1 MSKQPLASSAEI
13 SSAEEKQLR
22 KCTTAET
29 LENTFLNGDNF
40 KDYFVSVEIM
50 TAVTDVV
57 RAGGANVSLQFSIV

>member
-1 MSKQPLASSAEI
+1 MYNSRNFGKY
-13 SSAEEKQLR
+13 
-22 KCTTAET
+22 
-29 LENTFLNGDNF
+29 FLDGDNF